1 MGAVESV
8 TELREGELAHVALT
22 VLPGGRM
29 GVFSLALGVEPEV
42 WAIDLDTG
50 EREFLIAGLT
60 PRYASTG
67 HLLFG
72 TPEGVLMA
80 APIDPR
86 TAELTGLPVPV
97 AEDLAIDPTAGVS
110 YAVSESGTLVYRAGR
125 VAPGDLGN
133 FQAVWVTRSGE
144 VEPVDPSWRF
154 NISILDFALK
164 LSPDGA
170 RLALSADV
178 DDNVDIWIKQL
189 PAGPF
194 ERLTF
199 DNVVET
205 DPFWSPDGQFVTYVK
220 NESGNY
226 NVWRRRGD
234 GTGVP
239 ELLLDDERSLHQVW
253 WSPDGEW
260 MVCRTGGAGFGA
272 QTGASDIV
280 GFRPGV
286 DSATTPLVATTEFVE
301 KNRPCPRMGAG
312 WRTCPTKRVRAKST

>member
-1 MGAVESV
+1 MWMTTWTSGSSSY
-8 TELREGELAHVALT
+8 
-22 VLPGGRM
+22 P
-29 GVFSLALGVEPEV
+29 
-42 WAIDLDTG
+42 
-50 EREFLIAGLT
+50 
-60 PRYASTG
+60 
-67 HLLFG
+67 
-72 TPEGVLMA
+72 
-80 APIDPR
+80 
-86 TAELTGLPVPV
+86 PV
-97 AEDLAIDPTAGVS
+97 
-110 YAVSESGTLVYRAGR
+110 R
-125 VAPGDLGN
+125 
-133 FQAVWVTRSGE
+133 
-144 VEPVDPSWRF
+144 
-154 NISILDFALK
+154 
-164 LSPDGA
+164 
-170 RLALSADV
+170 
-178 DDNVDIWIKQL
+178 
-189 PAGPF
+189 F

-260 MVCRTGGAGFGA
+260 MVFRTGGAGFGA